1 MLPPLSTSPLSISH
15 STIHDMADIT
25 PPSSQQNTPQRT
37 IDSSLPN
44 PDPAAM
50 DLDLDEDLEDL
61 ESIASEGSDKILIP
75 SGAERA
81 DQVGQAVEA
90 DAEESGD
97 EGDEEIEAEE
107 EAGAEEKGKVEKKG
121 KAPLGGPG
129 KKRTK
134 RSFKG
139 QSLPTHPHS
148 HAPRPRPRTE
158 GPNKA
163 DGSLFDSEIVAKWNA
178 DFGDVLSSSSSNT
191 RAAPVPAQAA
201 QS

>member
-1 MLPPLSTSPLSISH
+1 
-15 STIHDMADIT
+15 MADIT

-50 DLDLDEDLEDL
+50 DVDLDEGLEDL
-61 ESIASEGSDKILIP
+61 ESIASEGSNKILIP

-121 KAPLGGPG
+121 KAPLGGPS

-134 RSFKG
+134 RAYKG
-139 QSLPTHPHS
+139 QSLPTQPHS

-163 DGSLFDSEIVAKWNA
+163 DGSLFDSEIVARWNA